1 MDFLTVRIP
10 AQAAPAAEVAADA
23 ITIHAAV
30 ETAAET
36 TIIIPVAA
44 DAATETTITTP
55 AAAGMAAETTITT
68 PAAAGVA
75 AETTITIPA
84 AAVEDTDLIL
94 VLRHARR
101 AAVQG
106 LPDLWD
112 Q

>member
-44 DAATETTITTP
+44 NAATETTIPTP
-55 AAAGMAAETTITT
+55 AAAAAETTITT

-106 LPDLWD
+106 LPDLWV

>member
-36 TIIIPVAA
+36 TIIIPVTA
-44 DAATETTITTP
+44 DAETETTITTP
-55 AAAGMAAETTITT
+55 AAVGMAAETTIAT
-68 PAAAGVA
+68 
-75 AETTITIPA
+75 PA
-84 AAVEDTDLIL
+84 AAVEDTALIL
-94 VLRHARR
+94 VLLHARR

>member
-30 ETAAET
+30 ETAT
-36 TIIIPVAA
+36 
-44 DAATETTITTP
+44 
-55 AAAGMAAETTITT
+55 ETTITT

-106 LPDLWD
+106 LPDLWV

>member
-36 TIIIPVAA
+36 TIIIP
-44 DAATETTITTP
+44 
-55 AAAGMAAETTITT
+55 AAAGVAAETTITT

-106 LPDLWD
+106 LPDLWV

>member
-44 DAATETTITTP
+44 DAAAETTITTP
-55 AAAGMAAETTITT
+55 AAAGMAAETTIT
-68 PAAAGVA
+68 
-75 AETTITIPA
+75 IPA
-84 AAVEDTDLIL
+84 DAVEDTDLIL

>member
-23 ITIHAAV
+23 
-30 ETAAET
+30 
-36 TIIIPVAA
+36 
-44 DAATETTITTP
+44 
-55 AAAGMAAETTITT
+55 AAETTITT
-68 PAAAGVA
+68 PAAAGMA

-101 AAVQG
+101 AAVQD
-106 LPDLWD
+106 LPDLWV

>member
-1 MDFLTVRIP
+1 MGT
-10 AQAAPAAEVAADA
+10 
-23 ITIHAAV
+23 
-30 ETAAET
+30 
-36 TIIIPVAA
+36 
-44 DAATETTITTP
+44 
-55 AAAGMAAETTITT
+55 AAETTITT
-68 PAAAGVA
+68 PAAADAAAETTIATPAAAEMA

-84 AAVEDTDLIL
+84 AAAEDTDLIL

>member
-44 DAATETTITTP
+44 NAATETTITTP
-55 AAAGMAAETTITT
+55 AAAGMAAETTIT
-68 PAAAGVA
+68 
-75 AETTITIPA
+75 IPA

-94 VLRHARR
+94 VLLHARR

-106 LPDLWD
+106 LPDLWV

>member
-23 ITIHAAV
+23 ITIPAAAEIAT
-30 ETAAET
+30 ETAI
-36 TIIIPVAA
+36 TIPAVA
-44 DAATETTITTP
+44 DAATETTIATP
-55 AAAGMAAETTITT
+55 AAAGM
-68 PAAAGVA
+68 A

>member
-36 TIIIPVAA
+36 TIIIPAAA
-44 DAATETTITTP
+44 DAAT
-55 AAAGMAAETTITT
+55 
-68 PAAAGVA
+68 
-75 AETTITIPA
+75 ETTITIPA

-106 LPDLWD
+106 LPDLWV

>member
-1 MDFLTVRIP
+1 MDFLTARIP

-23 ITIHAAV
+23 
-30 ETAAET
+30 E
-36 TIIIPVAA
+36 
-44 DAATETTITTP
+44 TETTIATP
-55 AAAGMAAETTITT
+55 AAA
-68 PAAAGVA
+68 A

>member
-44 DAATETTITTP
+44 NAATETTITTP
-55 AAAGMAAETTITT
+55 AAAGM
-68 PAAAGVA
+68 A

-106 LPDLWD
+106 LPDLWG

>member
-1 MDFLTVRIP
+1 MDFLTARIP

-44 DAATETTITTP
+44 AAATETTITTP
-55 AAAGMAAETTITT
+55 AAAGM
-68 PAAAGVA
+68 A

-106 LPDLWD
+106 LPDLWG

>member
-23 ITIHAAV
+23 ITI
-30 ETAAET
+30 
-36 TIIIPVAA
+36 
-44 DAATETTITTP
+44 
-55 AAAGMAAETTITT
+55 

-106 LPDLWD
+106 PPDLWV

>member
-1 MDFLTVRIP
+1 M
-10 AQAAPAAEVAADA
+10 AADA

-44 DAATETTITTP
+44 DAETETTITTP
-55 AAAGMAAETTITT
+55 AAAEM
-68 PAAAGVA
+68 A

>member
-44 DAATETTITTP
+44 DAATETTIATP

-68 PAAAGVA
+68 
-75 AETTITIPA
+75 PA

-101 AAVQG
+101 AAVQD
-106 LPDLWD
+106 LPDLWV

>member
-55 AAAGMAAETTITT
+55 AAAGA
-68 PAAAGVA
+68 A

-101 AAVQG
+101 AAVQD
-106 LPDLWD
+106 LPDLWV